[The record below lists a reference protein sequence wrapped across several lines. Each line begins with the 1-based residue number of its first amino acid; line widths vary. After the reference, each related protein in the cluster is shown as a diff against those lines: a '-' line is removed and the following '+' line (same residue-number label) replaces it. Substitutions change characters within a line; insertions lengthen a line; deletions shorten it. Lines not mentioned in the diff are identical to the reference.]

1 MRESVTLNLHAVL
14 PSSRVNGPGK
24 RFVVFFQGCARACPG
39 CFNTAT
45 HPFEERIVCS
55 PAGVLDGC
63 PADAQG
69 ITVSGGEPFM
79 QPDGLSRLLF
89 CAKERGL
96 TTVVYTGFTIEE
108 IEADE
113 RKRASLEFTDA
124 LVDGPYV
131 REKRERTLLARGSG
145 NQRVHLLTRRY
156 NMADFMMPGKM
167 ELVIGADGTVTG
179 TGFSSMP
186 VPLSVL

>member
-1 MRESVTLNLHAVL
+1 M
-14 PSSRVNGPGK
+14 
-24 RFVVFFQGCARACPG
+24 
-39 CFNTAT
+39 
-45 HPFEERIVCS
+45 
-55 PAGVLDGC
+55 
-63 PADAQG
+63 
-69 ITVSGGEPFM
+69 
-79 QPDGLSRLLF
+79 
-89 CAKERGL
+89 
-96 TTVVYTGFTIEE
+96 
-108 IEADE
+108 
-113 RKRASLEFTDA
+113 
-124 LVDGPYV
+124 